1 MPKYKNFKTIKKLG
15 VGKYSEVF
23 LAI

>member
-1 MPKYKNFKTIKKLG
+1 MPKYKNFKIIKRLG
-15 VGKYSEVF
+15 EGKYSEVF